1 MKRTRLAIVLTHPT
15 QYYAPV
21 FRALA
26 ASTVVDCK
34 VFYTWSN
41 VAEGTVPDGEFGKAI
56 RWDIPLRE
64 EYEHEF
70 VPNVATRPGVDHIA
84 GIRNPELIPRIAGW
98 GAEAVLVFGWN
109 LASHLGVMRHFKGK
123 LPVFFLGDSTLLDEL
138 SPMRSLARWLVL
150 TWVYRHVD
158 VAIAVGE
165 NNRDYFR
172 RFGVPAERILI
183 APHSIDTD
191 RFGADTV
198 PHQALIANW
207 RSQMKIREG
216 EVVFLFAGKLTHKKN
231 PLLLLR
237 AFLQLGGPG
246 HLVFCG
252 NGDLEGALKASAA
265 GCERVHFLPFQ
276 NQSVMPAVYRL
287 GDVCVLP
294 SQGPGETWGLALNEA
309 MACGRPVIA
318 STRVGAARD
327 LVDDGVTGWVF
338 ESGNQVQLQTVLG
351 LAMRLG
357 TDGLRKRGES
367 ARRIGHRWSS
377 AASASRIAEIVSGF
391 VRAKADCP

>member
-26 ASTVVDCK
+26 ASTSVSPK

-64 EYEHEF
+64 GYEHEF
-70 VPNVATRPGVDHIA
+70 VHNVSANPGVDHFR
-84 GIRNPELIPRIAGW
+84 GVRNPELIPRITSW

-109 LASHLGVMRHFKGK
+109 LASHFQAMRHFKGRV
-123 LPVFFLGDSTLLDEL
+123 PVFFLGDSTLLDEM
-138 SPMRSLARWLVL
+138 PPWRSLARWLVL
-150 TWVYRHVD
+150 TGVYRHID
-158 VAIAVGE
+158 VAIAVGQ

-172 RFGVPAERILI
+172 RYGVPAERVLI
-183 APHSIDTD
+183 APHSIDTE
-191 RFGADTV
+191 RFGAATAS
-198 PHQALIANW
+198 HRALIENW
-207 RSQMKIREG
+207 RSEMRIREG

-231 PLLLLR
+231 PQLLLD
-237 AFLQLGGPG
+237 AFLQSGGQG

-252 NGDLEGALKASAA
+252 NGDLEDVLKSRA
-265 GCERVHFLPFQ
+265 GGCARVHFLPFQ

-287 GDVCVLP
+287 GDLCVLP

-318 STRVGAARD
+318 SSRVGAARD
-327 LVDDGVTGWVF
+327 LIESGVTGWVF
-338 ESGNQVQLQTVLG
+338 ESGNQAQLIEILT
-351 LAMRLG
+351 LAAREG
-357 TDGLRKRGES
+357 VDALRKRGEA
-367 ARRIGHRWSS
+367 ARRVSQRWSS
-377 AASASRIAEIVSGF
+377 ESSATRIADIVSGCA
-391 VRAKADCP
+391 RERET